1 MNNLAET
8 EQERAYRKNKNAIVG
23 MIMLNIF
30 PVYAG
35 KIHKV
40 YEYAES
46 WGLRSR
52 LKGCISSNDLL
63 AKSEFLKLFLVLRLA
78 HAIQSLRSVPL
89 HFQSFII

>member
-40 YEYAES
+40 YE
-46 WGLRSR
+46 
-52 LKGCISSNDLL
+52 
-63 AKSEFLKLFLVLRLA
+63 
-78 HAIQSLRSVPL
+78 
-89 HFQSFII
+89 

>member
-8 EQERAYRKNKNAIVG
+8 EQERAYRKNKNVIVG
-23 MIMLNIF
+23 MIMLNIC

-46 WGLRSR
+46 WRDS
-52 LKGCISSNDLL
+52 
-63 AKSEFLKLFLVLRLA
+63 
-78 HAIQSLRSVPL
+78 
-89 HFQSFII
+89 